1 MIANTPDHIIYY
13 DKFQRD
19 KKKTCNKNIFME
31 LVEFKYF

>member
-19 KKKTCNKNIFME
+19 KTKHTIRTF
-31 LVEFKYF
+31 L